1 MDYNELDMASVTT
14 IHQKTHIEP
23 GSNKSGAMLRDSV
36 RMRTRQQLA
45 KLSTDFFDAADDYLF
60 AGGGN
65 ASFADNSIYFNAM
78 RELRTKQNLFDEAF
92 IDIAAAMLFL
102 LPNDSEAA
110 GADSSRHLVDRHAE
124 VFEMLEI
131 DLALQAMR
139 RKAEKLYASFN
150 QPLDALS
157 TRFQFLSGNNTPF
170 RFALTHATLWSF
182 GEAQRVFALPLDIR
196 LIVIKLF
203 EQHFLLKLESVYV
216 DAIATMKQV
225 IATLDL
231 NQSRGA
237 AAVLNTA
244 QNAGGAL
251 PPLSIAEASGSTDSN
266 PGSRAIDQAVDDAV
280 TRLCAVPGTP
290 AVIVDMI
297 PTKWRSVLFLIGLNR
312 GCAGYD
318 WQEAMVAAQILVFC
332 AAGQRMISPAGLTEL
347 LEKLRKGLGLV
358 QMPESEQEK
367 LLQQVGKSLRERIA
381 DGIETAGSV
390 DSASR
395 VTATSP
401 LIPTLISTTEASISP
416 AGKKILNQDD
426 LDEIADLLGGDS
438 GSMDQA
444 DSNIEKELLDC
455 LPDIDFLQKEIAIE
469 YKIDGS
475 FQTCA
480 LQKNV
485 SKPGMFNITDRHAK
499 TTITRS
505 RLGLAISLHAGEL
518 KLPGT
523 GNALHATQKT
533 LIDPPLLKPAI

>member
-1 MDYNELDMASVTT
+1 MDCDELDMASVTT
-14 IHQKTHIEP
+14 IHQKTRIEP

-36 RMRTRQQLA
+36 RMRTRQHLS

-60 AGGGN
+60 ASGGN

-92 IDIAAAMLFL
+92 IEIAAAMLFS

-203 EQHFLLKLESVYV
+203 EQHFLLKLESVFV

-231 NQSRGA
+231 NQNRGA
-237 AAVLNTA
+237 SAALNST
-244 QNAGGAL
+244 QNAGGAA
-251 PPLSIAEASGSTDSN
+251 PSASLTDASHSTDSN
-266 PGSRAIDQAVDDAV
+266 PGSHAIDMAVDDAV

-290 AVIVDMI
+290 VVIVDMI
-297 PTKWRSVLFLIGLNR
+297 QTKWRAVLFLIGLNR

-318 WQEAMVAAQILVFC
+318 WQEAMVAAQILVAC
-332 AAGQRMISPAGLTEL
+332 AAGQRMISPAGLAEL

-358 QMPESEQEK
+358 QMPESEQEQ
-367 LLQQVGKSLRERIA
+367 LLQEVGKTLQERIA
-381 DGIETAGSV
+381 DGLE
-390 DSASR
+390 SASE
-395 VTATSP
+395 
-401 LIPTLISTTEASISP
+401 LNLTTEASISP
-416 AGKKILNQDD
+416 AGMQILNQDD
-426 LDEIADLLGGDS
+426 LDEIADLLGAGS
-438 GSMDQA
+438 ESMDQA

-455 LPDIDFLQKEIAIE
+455 LPDIDSLQKEIAIE

-475 FQTCA
+475 FQTCS

-499 TTITRS
+499 NTITRS

-523 GNALHATQKT
+523 GKALQDSQKT
-533 LIDPPLLKPAI
+533 LIEPPLLKPAI